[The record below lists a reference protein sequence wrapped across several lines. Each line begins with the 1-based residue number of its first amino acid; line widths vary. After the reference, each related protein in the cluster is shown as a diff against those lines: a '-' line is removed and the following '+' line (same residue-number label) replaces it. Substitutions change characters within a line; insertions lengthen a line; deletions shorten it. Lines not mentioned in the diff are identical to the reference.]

1 MADHGARAH
10 AEYAPSAAYRWMRCK
25 GSIRLSRGSP
35 VGKSSI
41 YAEEGTQCHE
51 ASDLILTSKAQF
63 AQATEGLSDE
73 QKLIVEEYTE
83 FCFQKWRDAREADD
97 KFEVYTEAR
106 MHAPGI
112 SPKFF
117 GTGDFAIVN
126 YTRRSLRFIDL
137 KAGAVPVYVRDRTGK
152 INPQLGSYLLLM
164 LARLGASVSRWDF
177 DPKEI
182 GIETMTITIV
192 QPKVYDCPQSTR
204 VEIAE
209 LQDFLDE
216 LCEAIDD
223 IEAGD
228 DTLNAGKW
236 CQFCPAKGACPELR
250 REALRKAQLDFAPET
265 AFPFHEWAAILAEA
279 ELIAAH
285 VQGIRAKIRAAL
297 EQGHDVP
304 GFKLVTKRQRQ
315 EWVDFDAMADLLY
328 HAGAQFDLVK
338 SAPMTPAAIKKAA
351 KVAKIKFDFDAHIVK
366 KPGGLTIVPENDPR
380 PGIKIA
386 PGSDFAIDDE
396 ESQD

>member
-25 GSIRLSRGSP
+25 GSIRLSRGVP
-35 VGKSSI
+35 AGRSSI

-51 ASDLILTSKAQF
+51 AADKLLTHTHTF
-63 AQATEGLSDE
+63 AEATRDLSDE
-73 QKLIVEEYTE
+73 QKLIVEEYVD
-83 FCFQKWRDAREADD
+83 FCNSKWDDASADGD
-97 KFEVYTEAR
+97 DYEVYTEAR

-126 YTRRSLRFIDL
+126 YTTRNLRFIDL
-137 KAGAVPVYVRDRTGK
+137 KAGAVPVYVRDKAGK

-177 DPKEI
+177 DPKAI

-209 LQDFLDE
+209 LQEFLDE

-223 IEAGD
+223 IEAGVD
-228 DTLNAGKW
+228 ELRAGEW
-236 CQFCPAKGACPELR
+236 CKFCPAKGACPELR
-250 REALRKAQLDFAPET
+250 KEALRKAQMDFAPET
-265 AFPFHEWAAILAEA
+265 LHPFHEWAAILAEA

-315 EWVDFDAMADLLY
+315 EWLDFDTTVSALKRS
-328 HAGAQFDLVK
+328 GAVFDLYK

-351 KVAKIKFDFDAHIVK
+351 KVAKFKFDFDAHIVK

-380 PGIKIA
+380 PGIKIE
-386 PGSDFAIDDE
+386 PGADFAIDDDE
-396 ESQD
+396 GQD